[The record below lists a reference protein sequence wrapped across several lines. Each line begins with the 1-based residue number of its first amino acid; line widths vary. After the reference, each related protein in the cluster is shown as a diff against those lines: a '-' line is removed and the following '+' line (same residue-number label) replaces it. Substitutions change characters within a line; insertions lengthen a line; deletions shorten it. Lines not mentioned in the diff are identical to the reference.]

1 MLYKVNKNLHS
12 AHTILKDPVCVSKSD
27 NNSFG
32 VIALLLLVFTIAFN
46 PFPREAH
53 SAEAARS
60 DVLVEGLAYA
70 ADQASA
76 ESAALNELQHNLQDL
91 IRNNPRYCN
100 SVAAA
105 VVPLC
110 ETDNSQIVTQ
120 DKLPLLGVKYQLTSK
135 ESALAGAKA
144 SISSQRSLAAYRTV
158 LNNEKEIITN
168 WGKDNPK
175 VRGFKRAVVSDKDV
189 SIQLSRF
196 YQLAMIAALL
206 GDDSYLN
213 TSFTIAQNQSSPKNV
228 KKFDAIE
235 AAAAHV
241 AGLVSGENVFVSPPR
256 PAHAIEITPF
266 GAAFHTALKNNVG
279 PLVAVTPVNNDSLS
293 GVYKED
299 KQELLMQYQL
309 YSKDFLLKDRVTLRI
324 SDAAYKK
331 HRIQPQ
337 APAFDQVLILNETA
351 QQGFRSQISTQK
363 GDSDL
368 LFHEGDTVRLFVQL
382 SQPGYFYIVGH
393 VVKSDGQFSYLLEIS
408 DEDNEGKFVGY
419 VPPDHVNRAVDLG
432 EFTVEA
438 PFGVEYLQL
447 IAANKDLKPRLPEY
461 SWDRELEYFVI
472 SGSKGD
478 AKEAVKKVRGLK
490 KKGKKITYHE
500 SQLAYTTQAK

>member
-1 MLYKVNKNLHS
+1 MFDKVNKNLHS
-12 AHTILKDPVCVSKSD
+12 AHTVLRDLVCVSKSD
-27 NNSFG
+27 NQSLRL
-32 VIALLLLVFTIAFN
+32 VASLLLVFIIIFN
-46 PFPREAH
+46 VFPREAH
-53 SAEAARS
+53 SEEATRS
-60 DVLVEGLAYA
+60 DVLIEGLAYA

-76 ESAALNELQHNLQDL
+76 ENAALNELQHNLQDL
-91 IRNNPRYCN
+91 IRNHPSYCN
-100 SVAAA
+100 SVATA

-110 ETDNSQIVTQ
+110 ETDKSQIVTH
-120 DKLPLLGVKYQLTSK
+120 DKLPLLGLEYQLTSK

-158 LNNEKEIITN
+158 LNNEKDIITN

-175 VRGFKRAVVSDKDV
+175 VRGFKRAVVSDKDI

-196 YQLAMIAALL
+196 YQLAIVAALL

-213 TSFTIAQNQSSPKNV
+213 TSFAIAQNQSSPKNV
-228 KKFDAIE
+228 KKFDTVE
-235 AAAAHV
+235 AAAEHV

-256 PAHAIEITPF
+256 PANAIEITPF
-266 GAAFHTALKNNVG
+266 GAAFLTALKNKVG
-279 PLVAVTPVNNDSLS
+279 PLAAVTPANNDSLS
-293 GVYKED
+293 GVYKKD
-299 KQELLMQYQL
+299 KQDLLMQYQL

-324 SDAAYKK
+324 SNSAYKE

-351 QQGFRSQISTQK
+351 QQGFRSQISTQM
-363 GDSDL
+363 GDIDL
-368 LFHEGDTVRLFVQL
+368 LFQEGDTVRLFVQL

-393 VVKSDGQFSYLLEIS
+393 VVKPDGQFSYLLELN

-419 VPPDHVNRAVDLG
+419 VPPDQVNRAVDLG

-472 SGSKGD
+472 NGSKGD

-490 KKGKKITYHE
+490 KKSRKITYHE
-500 SQLAYTTQAK
+500 SQLAYTTQPK